1 MLTPDYLLHVSEGA
15 EEIAAKLHTQII
27 QRIARRIVKREKR
40 GDDYVLTAVDK
51 WQIQALTEMG
61 ELQDEIIEDIA
72 RATKLQKV
80 EIAQAFEDAGVK
92 SVEYEDGVYEQAGI
106 SPVKIQ
112 QTPYMIRLMQRNYN
126 ATMGEWANY
135 CRTTADAAQGWFY
148 ETLDRAYNGVTSGAF
163 GYVQAFTDAIDDMAR
178 HGVTVTY
185 PSGHTDTIETA
196 TLRAVRTGVS
206 QASAQITL
214 ERMRENDVDL
224 VIVSSHMGARPS
236 HQVWQGKVYSMTGKK
251 YPDFVSSTGYG
262 TGPGLCGWNC
272 RHSFS
277 PYFEGQGNPFER
289 YADEENVELYEQ
301 TQQQRKMERGI
312 RKTKREV
319 AVLEDAAR
327 NTQDEALKVSLT
339 ERAGEIR
346 KRLRG
351 QNKAYTAFC
360 DEHDLRPLKERLQI
374 AKRK

>member
-1 MLTPDYLLHVSEGA
+1 
-15 EEIAAKLHTQII
+15 
-27 QRIARRIVKREKR
+27 
-40 GDDYVLTAVDK
+40 
-51 WQIQALTEMG
+51 
-61 ELQDEIIEDIA
+61 
-72 RATKLQKV
+72 
-80 EIAQAFEDAGVK
+80 
-92 SVEYEDGVYEQAGI
+92 
-106 SPVKIQ
+106 
-112 QTPYMIRLMQRNYN
+112 
-126 ATMGEWANY
+126 
-135 CRTTADAAQGWFY
+135 
-148 ETLDRAYNGVTSGAF
+148 
-163 GYVQAFTDAIDDMAR
+163 
-178 HGVTVTY
+178 
-185 PSGHTDTIETA
+185 
-196 TLRAVRTGVS
+196 
-206 QASAQITL
+206 
-214 ERMRENDVDL
+214 
-224 VIVSSHMGARPS
+224 
-236 HQVWQGKVYSMTGKK
+236 MTGKK

-289 YADEENVELYEQ
+289 YADEENVDLYEQ

-312 RKTKREV
+312 RKTKREI

-327 NTQDEALKVSLT
+327 NAQDEALKVSLT